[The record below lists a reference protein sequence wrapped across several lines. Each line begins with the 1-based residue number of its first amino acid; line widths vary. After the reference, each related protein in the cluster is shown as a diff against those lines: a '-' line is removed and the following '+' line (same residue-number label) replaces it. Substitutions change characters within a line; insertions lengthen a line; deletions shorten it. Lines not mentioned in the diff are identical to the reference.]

1 MKLFSII
8 FIKLCLVCC
17 GFKVEASIAEA
28 IPEGASVSRGYPILD
43 ISISEIK
50 EAYAWITSPYTL
62 SSNQQ
67 DYCNE
72 AFRITNI
79 LTHNLMD
86 VLRGQETRASSR
98 GLLKFLN
105 TLSILKNPSAE
116 IPADWSTGN
125 RIYVFFE
132 ETFKSLNILKVY
144 ADIPH
149 QAECP
154 LLFDTVS
161 LLFETLTFIK
171 DEIME
176 TLPSSVQKLYENT
189 YKYAE
194 FPIAVINT
202 FVYKG
207 NKFPGGKLKNKA
219 DKMIEA
225 MPKWLRENT
234 DNNHTPLNFS
244 KFIVEFAIPRGYT
257 EDVIEHHRE
266 ITIGSWL
273 DDGEKKVGI
282 PSRGHHKKSTKK
294 GKNKKHATADS
305 TVTSTNPHVDT
316 VNDEFS
322 AKSERGTLPP
332 HSLDEISTIAPGKEL
347 KAAQLEDSI
356 GKDDISKQAK
366 LENESSAFPVA
377 FSPSSARKTPSLM
390 EQIEALPTTGWL
402 NRKDIRFIGTIFNT
416 ANELVGSSDVAAF
429 LKRLV
434 AKQGGSAEYKEGG
447 GSHKLAVLVS
457 NMGKKVLFPFAKHDG
472 RELDP
477 NSRDLIIDGFKE
489 LFGFS
494 A

>member
-28 IPEGASVSRGYPILD
+28 IPEGASVCRGYPILD

-72 AFRITNI
+72 AFRIADI
-79 LTHNLMD
+79 LTRNLID
-86 VLRGQETRASSR
+86 VLRGQETRASIR

-132 ETFKSLNILKVY
+132 ETFKSLSIFKEY
-144 ADIPH
+144 EDIPH

-189 YKYAE
+189 YKYIAE
-194 FPIAVINT
+194 FPTAVINT

-207 NKFPGGKLKNKA
+207 NKFPGRKLQKKA
-219 DKMIEA
+219 DEMQEA

-234 DNNHTPLNFS
+234 DCNHSPLNFS
-244 KFIVEFAIPRGYT
+244 KSIVEFAIPRGYV
-257 EDVIEHHRE
+257 EDVTEHHHQNVVE
-266 ITIGSWL
+266 SWL
-273 DDGEKKVGI
+273 DEEKKVEI
-282 PSRGHHKKSTKK
+282 PSRGHNKKSTKK
-294 GKNKKHATADS
+294 GKNKKDATADS

-322 AKSERGTLPP
+322 AKSERATLPL
-332 HSLDEISTIAPGKEL
+332 HSLDEISTVAPGKEL
-347 KAAQLEDSI
+347 KAAQFEDPI
-356 GKDDISKQAK
+356 GKVDESEQAK
-366 LENESSAFPVA
+366 LEND
-377 FSPSSARKTPSLM
+377 SSARKTPSLM

-402 NRKDIRFIGTIFNT
+402 NRKDIRFIGTIFKT
-416 ANELVGSSDVAAF
+416 ANELVGSSEVAAF

-434 AKQGGSAEYKEGG
+434 AKQGASAEYKEGR
-447 GSHKLAVLVS
+447 GSHKVAVLVS
-457 NMGKKVLFPFAKHDG
+457 NMGKKVLFPFAQHNG
-472 RELDP
+472 RDLDR
-477 NSRDLIIDGFKE
+477 NSRNLIIDGFKE